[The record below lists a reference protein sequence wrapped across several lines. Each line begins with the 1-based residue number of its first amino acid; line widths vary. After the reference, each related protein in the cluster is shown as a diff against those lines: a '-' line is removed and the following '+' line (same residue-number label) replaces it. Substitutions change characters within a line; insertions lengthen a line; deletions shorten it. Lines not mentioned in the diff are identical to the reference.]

1 MSLASHA
8 LGHIDTLHRLEPHQL
23 ATVLARRGI
32 PVHPDATALS
42 LAKALVEPDAITRHL
57 SQLTSE
63 QLAGLAQYPRESGNT
78 DQEWIDQLLVWS
90 DGMVSSRFPEVDEVW
105 QQLSVQLTPGSPA
118 DETSSGGTR
127 VEPDVSAVFAGLEQ
141 LERLLRDLE
150 TNPVLTPCRPDR
162 SELQGLAK
170 LREESVE
177 SLAKLVDASCRLG
190 LTHYDETG
198 VRVTTSG
205 QKWRSRGPRV
215 KWLSLLV
222 QWRDS
227 LPTWWPRALPATL
240 TAQSVAELAA
250 HDYPLVDATGAQLL
264 VEDAERLGLSKAG
277 QTTTVN
283 IWSDSL
289 GDDLQAILPPEA
301 TQLYP
306 DGPDS
311 VIATGPLSDESE
323 QMVRSFSRW
332 ISGHLAPR
340 FRISQASV
348 CAALQRGVPADE
360 LMQRVQSFI
369 PSGMG
374 NTITE
379 MVVDAIDQA
388 TSLSVSADGAT
399 TLVRSS
405 HPLRLS
411 LILADRRLSE
421 ASFSDSHE
429 GLTSPLSPERIHE
442 LLLAEGYPHLVT
454 TASGDV
460 VVPPEAQA
468 EHAPEGWSVDAA
480 TALLERLNTEH
491 SRRQLVNDAVELAIA
506 EKCPIAL
513 DVAMGENTVT
523 IRLEPHALKNG
534 RLRGRD
540 TRSDVERTIPVS
552 HVVGVKASD

>member
-23 ATVLARRGI
+23 ATVLALRGI
-32 PVHPDATALS
+32 QVHHNATALS
-42 LAKALVEPDAITRHL
+42 LAKALVEPDAIRRHL

-63 QLAGLAQYPRESGNT
+63 QLADLAQYPREPSNT

-90 DGMVSSRFPEVDEVW
+90 DGMVSSRFREVDEVW
-105 QQLSVQLTPGSPA
+105 QQLSLQVTP
-118 DETSSGGTR
+118 TSSDNDTFSAGSQ
-127 VEPDVSAVFAGLEQ
+127 VEPDVAAVFAELEQ

-150 TNPVLTPCRPDR
+150 NNPVLTPRRTDR
-162 SELQGLAK
+162 FELQGLAK

-177 SLAKLVDASCRLG
+177 SLAKLLDASCRLG

-198 VRVTTSG
+198 VRVTASG
-205 QKWRSRGPRV
+205 QQWRSRGPWG
-215 KWLSLLV
+215 KWLSLLA

-227 LPTWWPRALPATL
+227 LPTWWPRVLPATL
-240 TAQSVAELAA
+240 TAEGVAELAA
-250 HDYPLVDATGAQLL
+250 HNYPLVDVTGAELL

-277 QTTTVN
+277 QATTVN

-289 GDDLQAILPPEA
+289 GDDLHALLPPEA

-311 VIATGPLSDESE
+311 VIATGPLSDDNE
-323 QMVRSFSRW
+323 QMVRSFTHW

-348 CAALQRGVPADE
+348 CDALQRGVGADE
-360 LMQRVQSFI
+360 LMKRVQSFI

-374 NTITE
+374 NTIAE
-379 MVVDAIDQA
+379 MVADTIDQA

-399 TLVRSS
+399 TLVHSS

-411 LILADRRLSE
+411 LILADRRLSA

-442 LLLAEGYPHLVT
+442 LLLAEGYPHLVS
-454 TASGDV
+454 TASGDL
-460 VVPPEAQA
+460 VVPREAQA
-468 EHAPEGWSVDAA
+468 KNVTEGWSVDAA
-480 TALLERLNTEH
+480 TALLERLNSEQ
-491 SRRQLVNDAVELAIA
+491 SRGQLVNDAVELAIA

-552 HVVGVKASD
+552 HVLGVKASD